1 MPAVVR
7 EWSRR
12 LKSKRDFYTARPGM
26 HEPHARKSRAAPV
39 GDDKIYLVGE
49 RNRRSI
55 DENQARGEGWWGK
68 REGDREDSHTKRRRV
83 EGTHGEN

>member
-1 MPAVVR
+1 MPAVVC

-12 LKSKRDFYTARPGM
+12 LKSNRDFSTARPGM
-26 HEPHARKSRAAPV
+26 HEPHVRKSRAAPV

-55 DENQARGEGWWGK
+55 DENPARGGVVG
-68 REGDREDSHTKRRRV
+68 GSDSHTQRRRV